1 MKIFPCPPLIKGG
14 WGDLRTIFYIIFEK
28 ETFMKNREKLLG
40 EIFEL
45 ALQHDMNYF
54 G

>member
-1 MKIFPCPPLIKGG
+1 MRKKAM
-14 WGDLRTIFYIIFEK
+14 E
-28 ETFMKNREKLLG
+28 NREKLLE

-45 ALQHDMNYF
+45 ALQNEMNYH

>member
-1 MKIFPCPPLIKGG
+1 VE
-14 WGDLRTIFYIIFEK
+14 EK
-28 ETFMKNREKLLG
+28 ALENREKLLE

-45 ALQHDMNYF
+45 ALQNELNYT

>member
-1 MKIFPCPPLIKGG
+1 VILAVGG
-14 WGDLRTIFYIIFEK
+14 EM
-28 ETFMKNREKLLG
+28 MKNREKLLE

-45 ALQHDMNYF
+45 ALQNDMKYI

>member
-1 MKIFPCPPLIKGG
+1 MDK
-14 WGDLRTIFYIIFEK
+14 EK
-28 ETFMKNREKLLG
+28 SRQQIYGRRKTMENREKLLE

-45 ALQHDMNYF
+45 ALQNEMNYH

>member
-1 MKIFPCPPLIKGG
+1 MNKGKSRKQIDG
-14 WGDLRTIFYIIFEK
+14 WGKTME
-28 ETFMKNREKLLG
+28 NREKLLE

-45 ALQHDMNYF
+45 ALQNEMNYH